1 VAWVIAAGSFT
12 LTGAQ
17 ANPSVTFGLMFQ
29 GLAPNQGVSLIVAQV
44 FGLLV
49 TLLLLMFFAP
59 AKRKRAATRKK

>member
-1 VAWVIAAGSFT
+1 
-12 LTGAQ
+12 
-17 ANPSVTFGLMFQ
+17 MFQ

-49 TLLLLMFFAP
+49 TLVLLMFFAP